1 MELKDKVK
9 CKYETTEVC
18 KPNWTPRISGIQ
30 AGDGSYKMS
39 ILKAADP
46 EGNACARF
54 FYEYPAT
61 AGLGHFLHT
70 YVCDGNPV
78 IPTFQGEP
86 ERVAMVDD
94 IDAFTGEIWN
104 ALDSENKISLY
115 VRYTDLETGAVDTR
129 LINKNK

>member
-1 MELKDKVK
+1 
-9 CKYETTEVC
+9 
-18 KPNWTPRISGIQ
+18 
-30 AGDGSYKMS
+30 MS

-54 FYEYPAT
+54 FWEYPAE

-86 ERVAMVDD
+86 ERVAIAQNIED
-94 IDAFTGEIWN
+94 FTEELWN
-104 ALDSENKISLY
+104 NLNEDNKISLF
-115 VRYTDLETGAVDTR
+115 VRYTDIETGKYEQK
-129 LINKNK
+129 LLNKHQ